1 MAVNLDAR
9 RKSKLARVVRFGA
22 VALIAAWSLLALAG
36 YAALGF
42 VVDLLG
48 SVDVADGWI
57 AWSGDVVGLVGGP
70 AVALLWLV
78 GTLLI
83 LGAMAVVRR
92 FAT

>member
-1 MAVNLDAR
+1 MNLDVR
-9 RKSKLARVVRFGA
+9 RNSKLARVVQYGA

-42 VVDLLG
+42 VGDLLG
-48 SVDVADGWI
+48 SVDVAGGWI
-57 AWSGDVVGLVGGP
+57 AWSGDVVGLLGGP
-70 AVALLWLV
+70 AVALLWLA

-83 LGAMAVVRR
+83 LGPMAVVRR

>member
-1 MAVNLDAR
+1 MNSDDR
-9 RKSKLARVVRFGA
+9 RNRKLAHVVRYGG

-42 VVDLLG
+42 VADLLG
-48 SVDVADGWI
+48 SVELADGWI

-70 AVALLWLV
+70 EVALLWLV

>member
-1 MAVNLDAR
+1 VNLDDR
-9 RKSKLARVVRFGA
+9 RKSKLARVVQYGGF
-22 VALIAAWSLLALAG
+22 ALIAAWSLLALAG
-36 YAALGF
+36 YAALGI

-57 AWSGDVVGLVGGP
+57 TWSGDVVGLIGGP
-70 AVALLWLV
+70 PVALLWLV

>member
-1 MAVNLDAR
+1 VNPEDR
-9 RKSKLARVVRFGA
+9 QNSKLSRVVRYGGF
-22 VALIAAWSLLALAG
+22 ALIAAWSLLALAG

-48 SVDVADGWI
+48 SLDVADGWI
-57 AWSGDVVGLVGGP
+57 AWSGDVVGLIGGP

-83 LGAMAVVRR
+83 LGAMAVVRH

>member
-1 MAVNLDAR
+1 MNLEDR
-9 RKSKLARVVRFGA
+9 RNSKLARVVRYGA

-42 VVDLLG
+42 VADLLG
-48 SVDVADGWI
+48 SVELAEGWI
-57 AWSGDVVGLVGGP
+57 AWSGDVVSLVGGP

>member
-1 MAVNLDAR
+1 MNPDDQR
-9 RKSKLARVVRFGA
+9 NSKLARVVQYGA

-42 VVDLLG
+42 VGDLLG
-48 SVDVADGWI
+48 SVDVAGGWI

-70 AVALLWLV
+70 AVTLLWLV

-83 LGAMAVVRR
+83 LGAMAVIRR

>member
-1 MAVNLDAR
+1 VNLNDR
-9 RKSKLARVVRFGA
+9 RNSKLARVVRYGT

-36 YAALGF
+36 YASLGF
-42 VVDLLG
+42 VADLLR
-48 SVDVADGWI
+48 SVKLADGWI
-57 AWSGDVVGLVGGP
+57 AWSGDVAGLVGGP